1 MKSLEC
7 FGFIYRKSNFSQ
19 FCPVIS
25 AVQMAVGSES
35 KSDQESQHRTGKH
48 YLKLIT
54 GVVAMMSQTPMRGGC
69 LFPFSVRG

>member
-7 FGFIYRKSNFSQ
+7 FGFIYRKSKFSQ

-35 KSDQESQHRTGKH
+35 KSDQELETHN
-48 YLKLIT
+48 LKLIT
-54 GVVAMMSQTPMRGGC
+54 GVLAMMSQTPMRGGC
-69 LFPFSVRG
+69 LFPLSVRG